1 FLEDTRKISRD
12 VAEEALQFFR
22 EYKKDLGNIFDDV
35 EVKVKDILRQ
45 D

>member
-22 EYKKDLGNIFDDV
+22 EYRDDLGIIFDDV
-35 EVKVKDILRQ
+35 EVKVKEILRR